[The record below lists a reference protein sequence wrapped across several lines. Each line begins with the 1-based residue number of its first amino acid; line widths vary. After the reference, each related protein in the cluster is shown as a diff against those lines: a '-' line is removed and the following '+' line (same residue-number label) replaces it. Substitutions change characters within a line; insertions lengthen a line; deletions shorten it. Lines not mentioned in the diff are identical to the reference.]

1 MTFEHGGEELFLI
14 GTPIDGE
21 YGFLVIGGLKEG
33 ESLDMIPVGMAQKQ
47 VEGELAFRIAGLISS
62 IQAEI
67 PDPST
72 GIQNNVGVLMEDGY
86 TRGIAAVSFGSSARS
101 GYRSSGSPEGD
112 QRFGL
117 INVWH
122 GDFETSI
129 R

>member
-1 MTFEHGGEELFLI
+1 LTFEHRGEEIFLI
-14 GTPIDGE
+14 GAPIDGE
-21 YGFLVIGGLKEG
+21 CGFLVIGGLKER
-33 ESLDMIPVGMAQKQ
+33 EALDMIPVGMAQKQ
-47 VEGELAFRIAGLISS
+47 MEGELVFRIANLISN
-62 IQAEI
+62 IQAKI
-67 PDPST
+67 PDAGT
-72 GIQNNVGVLMEDGY
+72 GIQNNASVLMEDGY

-122 GDFETSI
+122 GGFEPSI